1 MNADKVK
8 INQPQST
15 GSTEEI
21 KGVESRF
28 TNHDSRLF
36 GTAKTAKKN
45 QYKNAFVSR
54 NSGDGRSE
62 RHTGRG

>member
-8 INQPQST
+8 INQPQSS
-15 GSTEEI
+15 GSTEDI
-21 KGVESRF
+21 KEVESRL

-45 QYKNAFVSR
+45 QYKNGFLSR
-54 NSGDGRSE
+54 NLGDGRLE